1 MERTESM
8 QQRTESCNKVQS
20 ISGPGQL
27 KPAAL
32 GPVVLRKTA
41 SKRSKAFRIVWTSK
55 SRGPGNC
62 TEILGLQVFSGECHC
77 EAKIGTVWFQPDWIG
92 SSSWSSCELL
102 ADIISSWSFVITC
115 WSVWNRH
122 ASDNSIQFLRHI
134 SRIILLWDHFPG
146 SFSSSSRF
154 QPWFQPNRVYPPVI

>member
-62 TEILGLQVFSGECHC
+62 TEILGLQVFQVSVTVKQKSELYDFSQIELVPAPDLRVNFWLISFHH
-77 EAKIGTVWFQPDWIG
+77 EVLWLPVDLFEIGMQVTIPYNSSDTYPE
-92 SSSWSSCELL
+92 SSSYG
-102 ADIISSWSFVITC
+102 IIF
-115 WSVWNRH
+115 
-122 ASDNSIQFLRHI
+122 Q
-134 SRIILLWDHFPG
+134 DHFPVPAG
-146 SFSSSSRF
+146 FSHGFSRIEF
-154 QPWFQPNRVYPPVI
+154 TLQ